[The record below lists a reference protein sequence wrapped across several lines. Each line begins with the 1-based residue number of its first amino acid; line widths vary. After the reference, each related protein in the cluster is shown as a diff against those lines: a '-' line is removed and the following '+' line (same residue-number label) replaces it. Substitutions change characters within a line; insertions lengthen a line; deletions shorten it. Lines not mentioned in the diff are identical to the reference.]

1 MENIGNRIST
11 LRKAQNLTQK
21 ELAEKLHVSN
31 NVVSKWELGL
41 SEPNISMLNE
51 LASVFGLTLSEF
63 LGEPQQKQQKAD
75 LNVRAY
81 NYFKRNY
88 MTIIQ
93 LILIWAS
100 LICSS
105 AGYGYFIGYDIV
117 ISILPDYLMW
127 TMLTFS
133 LVVGLTQI
141 FITLIRPGNLALTIL
156 KISFVVLTFTLSLMS
171 YVFIGYLTENSQ
183 SFFVVTGIANT
194 LMFVVAVLN
203 LLLDRKVIKAEAP
216 FKLGKIL
223 RVLMLVFLSTQSLLV
238 VGEIVTS
245 AVYFYETRTPEYVNI
260 KNFYFNSLGEEI
272 EIEVTYPDY
281 TRHDELEFVSNNEKI
296 AVVISNNIVK
306 SVGYGR
312 TQIKALLNG
321 EVIAYAQVYMNMPDI
336 NVNGTSE
343 GTDETWETIYGN
355 SEQTI
360 SIEIAGYTNLVDFD
374 NRFVIYSDKENF
386 SIVNKEFIDG
396 RLNLTF
402 KINSKQD
409 VRSEGM
415 WLYLKDK
422 ITGTEE
428 KFYYLDF
435 KDVSS
440 IYLNTITVKAG
451 EFFTIEAETYPT
463 EYVNPELKYTFED
476 EDMVKIVDGKF
487 LAVKTGQTTFTVTAK
502 NGISEDGT
510 LYVNN
515 GVSFEFENISSNN
528 INFYPYTYENNV
540 DYRYFNVV
548 YSSENAYTDAELTLN
563 LKSGD
568 EDLVTLEKG
577 DFGKYKYRLVVNKVG
592 NGVITISSPWFES
605 KRINIYSNNS
615 LSYNLYG
622 SDGTFVNKYDK
633 PLLKLSTRRS
643 SGDYVKVEFLNPN
656 VANSITGST
665 VEYVNVDYKTGGSL
679 NLETFKC
686 GASRILITSQVTG
699 EQIEC
704 SFEVEG
710 VINMYYSDITC
721 YMSAGQEVEIQF
733 NFDISADAYDDETVD
748 KLYKDITV
756 ESYSPSLLQ
765 CEIVDTYG
773 LRNEDYD
780 IYYYGTLKLTASP
793 SISEEMD
800 LRIRLETPEGHYR
813 MIYVEV
819 KPI

>member
-141 FITLIRPGNLALTIL
+141 FITLVRPGSFALTIL

-203 LLLDRKVIKAEAP
+203 LLLDKRVVKAEAP
-216 FKLGKIL
+216 FKLGKL
-223 RVLMLVFLSTQSLLV
+223 LKVLMLVFLSTQSLLV

-245 AVYFYETRTPEYVNI
+245 AVYFYEVRTPEYVNMKDI
-260 KNFYFNSLGEEI
+260 YFNSLGEEI
-272 EIEVTYPDY
+272 EIEFTYPDY

-296 AVVISNNIVK
+296 AVVISKNIVK

-321 EVIAYAQVYMNMPDI
+321 EEIAYSQVYMNMPDI
-336 NVNGTSE
+336 SVDSTSE
-343 GTDETWETIYGN
+343 DAGETSETVYGN
-355 SEQTI
+355 SERTI
-360 SIEIAGYTNLVDFD
+360 AIEIAGYTNLVDFD
-374 NRFVIYSDKENF
+374 NRFVIYSDKESF
-386 SIVNKEFIDG
+386 SIVNKEFKDG
-396 RLNLTF
+396 KLILTF
-402 KINSKQD
+402 KINSKQNVSTD
-409 VRSEGM
+409 GM

-428 KFYYLDF
+428 KFYYLAF
-435 KDVSS
+435 RDVSNIILKS
-440 IYLNTITVKAG
+440 ITVKAG

-463 EYVNPELKYTFED
+463 ECLNPELKYTFED

-487 LAVKTGQTTFTVTAK
+487 LAVKTGQTTFTVTAN
-502 NGISEDGT
+502 NGISDDAT
-510 LYVNN
+510 LYVND

-528 INFYPYTYENNV
+528 INFYPYSSENNV
-540 DYRYFNVV
+540 DYHYFNIV
-548 YSSENAYTDAELTLN
+548 YGSENAYTDAELTLN
-563 LKSGD
+563 LISGD

-605 KRINIYSNNS
+605 KRLNIYSKNS
-615 LSYNLYG
+615 LSYELYG

-633 PLLKLSTRRS
+633 PLLKLSTKRS
-643 SGDYVKVEFLNPN
+643 SGDYVKVEFLNPD
-656 VANSITGST
+656 VANSLTGST

-679 NLETFKC
+679 QLETFKR
-686 GASRILITSQVTG
+686 GASRMLITSQVTG

-710 VINMYYSDITC
+710 ILNMYYSDYTFD
-721 YMSAGQEVEIQF
+721 MSAGQEVEIQF
-733 NFDISADAYDDETVD
+733 NFEISTGAYDDETVG
-748 KLYKDITV
+748 KLYKEITV

-765 CEIVDTYG
+765 CELVDTYG
-773 LRNEDYD
+773 LIYETDD
-780 IYYYGTLKLTASP
+780 TYYYGTLKVTASP
-793 SISEEMD
+793 NISEEMD
-800 LRIRLETPEGHYR
+800 LSIRLENPAGYYR